1 MGDTDTA
8 LPSKTIE
15 ESKPTD
21 TPSNVPSKGPSTV
34 PSKTPSDVPST
45 TPSDVPSKGPSTVSS
60 KTPSH
65 VPSTTPSDVPS
76 KARDLNGEEAC
87 EGRGLTETQCNS
99 MGNDNNC
106 CYWFNMFEACYSD
119 IGTEICPGTA
129 GILTPSDVP
138 STTPSDVPSK
148 ARDLTSEEA
157 CEGKWLWETQCRSMG
172 NDNDC
177 CYWNVMA
184 CACFA
189 KIGKDICP
197 GTAPSDVPSTT
208 PSDVPSKTRD
218 LTGEEACE
226 GRGLTET
233 QCNSLGNDNY
243 YCCYWNNIFD
253 TCHSNFGEEICP
265 GTAGM

>member
-1 MGDTDTA
+1 MG
-8 LPSKTIE
+8 
-15 ESKPTD
+15 KPTD

-45 TPSDVPSKGPSTVSS
+45 TPSDVPSKGPSTVPS
-60 KTPSH
+60 KTPSD

-76 KARDLNGEEAC
+76 KGPS
-87 EGRGLTETQCNS
+87 TVS
-99 MGNDNNC
+99 
-106 CYWFNMFEACYSD
+106 SK
-119 IGTEICPGTA
+119 
-129 GILTPSDVP
+129 TPSDVP

-148 ARDLTSEEA
+148 ARDLNGEEA

-208 PSDVPSKTRD
+208 PSDLP
-218 LTGEEACE
+218 GEEACE

-243 YCCYWNNIFD
+243 YCCYWNDIFD

>member
-1 MGDTDTA
+1 MG
-8 LPSKTIE
+8 
-15 ESKPTD
+15 KPTD

-45 TPSDVPSKGPSTVSS
+45 TPSDVPSKGPSTV
-60 KTPSH
+60 
-65 VPSTTPSDVPS
+65 PS
-76 KARDLNGEEAC
+76 K
-87 EGRGLTETQCNS
+87 
-99 MGNDNNC
+99 
-106 CYWFNMFEACYSD
+106 
-119 IGTEICPGTA
+119 
-129 GILTPSDVP
+129 TPSDVP

-148 ARDLTSEEA
+148 S
-157 CEGKWLWETQCRSMG
+157 
-172 NDNDC
+172 
-177 CYWNVMA
+177 
-184 CACFA
+184 
-189 KIGKDICP
+189 
-197 GTAPSDVPSTT
+197 
-208 PSDVPSKTRD
+208 RD

>member
-1 MGDTDTA
+1 MG
-8 LPSKTIE
+8 
-15 ESKPTD
+15 KPTD
-21 TPSNVPSKGPSTV
+21 TPSNVPSKGPSTVPSKTPSDVPSTTPSDVPSKGPSTV

-65 VPSTTPSDVPS
+65 VPSTTPSDEPS

-129 GILTPSDVP
+129 G
-138 STTPSDVPSK
+138 
-148 ARDLTSEEA
+148 
-157 CEGKWLWETQCRSMG
+157 
-172 NDNDC
+172 
-177 CYWNVMA
+177 
-184 CACFA
+184 
-189 KIGKDICP
+189 
-197 GTAPSDVPSTT
+197 SDVPSTT

-253 TCHSNFGEEICP
+253 TCHSNLGE
-265 GTAGM
+265 